1 MATQPATQGTVQ
13 PCRYKVGKTL
23 GAGSYSVVKECVHID
38 TGRYYAAKVINKRL
52 MAGREH
58 MVRNEIAVL
67 KKVSMGHQ
75 NILTL
80 VDYFETMNNLYL
92 VTDLALGGE
101 LFDRICR
108 KGSYYESD
116 AADLIRA
123 TLSAVA
129 YLHDHGIVHRDLKPE
144 NLLFRTPEDNADLLI
159 ADFGLSRIM
168 DEEQFH
174 VLTTT
179 CGTPGYMAPE
189 IFKKSGHGKP
199 VDVWAIGVI
208 TYFLLC
214 GYTPFDRD
222 SDLEEMQAILNA
234 DYAFTPVD
242 YWRGVSDQA
251 KEFIRR
257 CLTVDP
263 VKRMSAHE
271 ALQHPFVAGFLA
283 SDDKGQNLLPTVK
296 KNFNARRTLHAA
308 IDTVRAINKLR
319 EGGLGL
325 QGQRLMNGGNARE
338 PERAKAAAAAAAAAA
353 VVAKKAEQ
361 QKDSGYGSGPA
372 GAKDSSGD
380 VAMGDAP
387 PSSHPAALRPGV
399 EANKVVETSKGL
411 WTGVGSRV

>member
-1 MATQPATQGTVQ
+1 MATTAASVPSNGSPRPNPQIQ

-189 IFKKSGHGKP
+189 IFKKTGHGKP
-199 VDVWAIGVI
+199 VDIWAMGVI

-222 SDLEEMQAILNA
+222 SDFDEMQAILNA
-234 DYAFTPVD
+234 DYNFQPVE
-242 YWRGVSDQA
+242 YWRGVSDNA
-251 KEFIRR
+251 KEFISQ

-263 VKRMSAHE
+263 NKRMTAHE
-271 ALQHPFVAGFLA
+271 ALSHPFVADYSLG
-283 SDDKGQNLLPTVK
+283 DGDRGQNLLPTVK
-296 KNFNARRTLHAA
+296 KNFNARKTLHAA

-319 EGGLGL
+319 EGHANAHLMDGTRSAEPK
-325 QGQRLMNGGNARE
+325 QGAPSLD
-338 PERAKAAAAAAAAAA
+338 KAD
-353 VVAKKAEQ
+353 VAKG
-361 QKDSGYGSGPA
+361 DSGYSSMQNEDIDMGGMDPDSGVPA
-372 GAKDSSGD
+372 S
-380 VAMGDAP
+380 
-387 PSSHPAALRPGV
+387 LRPGV
-399 EANKVVETSKGL
+399 AANRVVETSKGL
-411 WTGVGSRV
+411 WSASQPRR

>member
-1 MATQPATQGTVQ
+1 
-13 PCRYKVGKTL
+13 
-23 GAGSYSVVKECVHID
+23 
-38 TGRYYAAKVINKRL
+38 
-52 MAGREH
+52 
-58 MVRNEIAVL
+58 
-67 KKVSMGHQ
+67 MGHQ

-80 VDYFETMNNLYL
+80 VDYFETMNNH
-92 VTDLALGGE
+92 LALGGE

-168 DEEQFH
+168 DEEAFH

-189 IFKKSGHGKP
+189 IFKKTGHGKP

-222 SDLEEMQAILNA
+222 SNLEEMQAILVA
-234 DYAFTPVD
+234 DYSFTPIE
-242 YWRGVSDQA
+242 YWRDVSLAARQ
-251 KEFIRR
+251 FIKR
-257 CLTVDP
+257 CLTIDP
-263 VKRMSAHE
+263 TARMTAHE
-271 ALQHPFVAGFLA
+271 ALSHSFVAEPR
-283 SDDKGQNLLPTVK
+283 GQGAEEGEGADLLPIIK

-319 EGGLGL
+319 EGGAAGMMDGILSKDPK
-325 QGQRLMNGGNARE
+325 REDKKAVAESDDRMEIDSRGNARGQTE
-338 PERAKAAAAAAAAAA
+338 EQIRAQERR
-353 VVAKKAEQ
+353 VQET
-361 QKDSGYGSGPA
+361 SRGLWA
-372 GAKDSSGD
+372 GARIKQ
-380 VAMGDAP
+380 
-387 PSSHPAALRPGV
+387 
-399 EANKVVETSKGL
+399 EQ
-411 WTGVGSRV
+411 